1 MVYSLERIGSYD
13 SLFSVAFAATQ
24 GLVAARTLRL
34 PALLY
39 LSHTP
44 LQGAALPMGFFAGPK
59 IAPDDR
65 PRLKTLKTLHALLG
79 MLTLCA

>member
-39 LSHTP
+39 TSHTHTP
-44 LQGAALPMGFFAGPK
+44 ARRGAAYGVLRGP
-59 IAPDDR
+59 
-65 PRLKTLKTLHALLG
+65 
-79 MLTLCA
+79 